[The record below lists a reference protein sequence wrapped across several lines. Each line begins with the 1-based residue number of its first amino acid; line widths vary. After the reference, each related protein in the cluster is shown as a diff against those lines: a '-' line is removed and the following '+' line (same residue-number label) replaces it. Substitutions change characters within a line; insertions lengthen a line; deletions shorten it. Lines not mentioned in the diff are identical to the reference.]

1 MKFLK
6 QFIIAALASCV
17 LAAGTLGVEPQKNE
31 NKPPPPKEGQRVPN
45 PPKNPPPRNDGG
57 NKGGN
62 DNKRGKP

>member
-31 NKPPPPKEGQRVPN
+31 NKPPPPKSGKQVPN
-45 PPKNPPPRNDGG
+45 PPKNPPPNNGG
-57 NKGGN
+57 GRGN